1 MARWEYKTVKFAAE
15 GWFLGGKVDDKSL
28 EDALNRLASQGW
40 SLITIITSSQGHGQ
54 TRDIV
59 AVLKRVRAVPG
70 AAPDPAAWFVSQ
82 GSSTPNAAGQVSSVV
97 RP

>member
-40 SLITIITSSQGHGQ
+40 RLVTIITSSQGHGQ

-59 AVLKRVRAVPG
+59 AVLERVRAEPG
-70 AAPDPAAWFVSQ
+70 AGPDPAA
-82 GSSTPNAAGQVSSVV
+82 
-97 RP
+97 